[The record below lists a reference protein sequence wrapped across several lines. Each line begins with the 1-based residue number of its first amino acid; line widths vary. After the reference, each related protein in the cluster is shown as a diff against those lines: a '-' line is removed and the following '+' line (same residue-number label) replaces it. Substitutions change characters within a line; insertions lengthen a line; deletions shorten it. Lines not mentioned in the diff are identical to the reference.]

1 MKREKQ
7 LVSLSREQNRAL
19 LMARSGRSFARTG
32 GGRREAERIWE
43 ALRSA
48 HRSEM
53 CAHFATDERLI
64 QPFLREVG

>member
-32 GGRREAERIWE
+32 GGGGR
-43 ALRSA
+43 
-48 HRSEM
+48 RSESG
-53 CAHFATDERLI
+53 R
-64 QPFLREVG
+64 R

>member
-19 LMARSGRSFARTG
+19 LMARSGRRFART